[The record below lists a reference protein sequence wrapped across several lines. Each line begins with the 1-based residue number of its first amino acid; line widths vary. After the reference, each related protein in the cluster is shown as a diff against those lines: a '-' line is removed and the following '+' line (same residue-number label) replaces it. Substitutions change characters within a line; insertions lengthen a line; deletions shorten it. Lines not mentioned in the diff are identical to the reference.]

1 VILASQSNPGYLLGQ
16 QQQEHQ
22 ASITLNGSDGSKS
35 VIFTNPT
42 TTTIVAAANQPQQQ
56 GTKLTTIRL

>member
-16 QQQEHQ
+16 QHQ

-56 GTKLTTIRL
+56 GTKLTTIQL

>member
-16 QQQEHQ
+16 QHQQ

-42 TTTIVAAANQPQQQ
+42 TTTIVAAAANQPQQQ
-56 GTKLTTIRL
+56 GTQLTTIQL